1 VTPAFPFALDGITFA
16 LSAIAIGFFFGF
28 FLERGGFSSAR
39 VLTAQFYFSDW
50 SVLKV
55 MFSAIVVA
63 MLGLVLFSMAGWLD
77 IGAVYIPEG
86 YVWPQ
91 IIGGL
96 LLGAGF
102 ILGGF
107 CPGTA
112 VAAASIG
119 KLDGVAFLGGILF
132 GIFAFGMAEPSF
144 ESFANSGS
152 LGPLTLYQWLGV
164 SPAIVALGV
173 AAIAIA
179 AFWAAEKSEGD
190 WRLFD
195 KTYGGKAEGDQQ

>member
-1 VTPAFPFALDGITFA
+1 MTSIFPFALDGFTFA
-16 LSAIAIGFFFGF
+16 IAAVALGFLFGF
-28 FLERGGFSSAR
+28 FLERGGFSSSR
-39 VLTAQFYFSDW
+39 VLTAQFYFRDW

-55 MFSAIVVA
+55 MFSAIVAA
-63 MLGLVLFSMAGWLD
+63 MLGLVFFSMTGLLD

-91 IIGGL
+91 IVGGL

-112 VAAASIG
+112 VTAAAIG
-119 KLDGVAFLGGILF
+119 KLDGLAFLGGIIF
-132 GIFAFGMAEPSF
+132 GILFYGMAEPAV
-144 ESFANSGS
+144 EGFANSGS
-152 LGPLTLYQWLGV
+152 LGPLTLYQWLGA
-164 SPAIVALGV
+164 SPALVAFGV
-173 AAIAIA
+173 AVIAIG
-179 AFWAAEKSEGD
+179 AFWTAEKSEGE

-195 KTYGGKAEGDQQ
+195 KTYGSEKQGGDR

>member
-1 VTPAFPFALDGITFA
+1 MTSVFPFALDGFTFV
-16 LSAIAIGFFFGF
+16 IASVVLGFMFGF
-28 FLERGGFSSAR
+28 FLERGGFSSSR
-39 VLTAQFYFSDW
+39 ILTAQFYFSDW

-63 MLGLVLFSMAGWLD
+63 MLGLVFFSMTGFVD
-77 IGAVYIPEG
+77 MGAVYIPEG

-91 IIGGL
+91 IAGGL

-112 VAAASIG
+112 VTAAAIG
-119 KLDGVAFLGGILF
+119 KLDGLAFLGGIIF
-132 GIFAFGMAEPSF
+132 GILVYGLAEPSF
-144 ESFANSGS
+144 DGFANSGS
-152 LGPLTLYQWLGV
+152 LGPLTLYQWLGT
-164 SPAIVALGV
+164 SPALVALLV
-173 AAIAIA
+173 ASIAIG

-190 WRLFD
+190 WRLFE
-195 KTYGGKAEGDQQ
+195 KTYGEKGQGGNR

>member
-1 VTPAFPFALDGITFA
+1 MTPTFPFALDGAVFA
-16 LSAIAIGFFFGF
+16 AASIALGVLFGF
-28 FLERGGFSSAR
+28 FLERGGFSSSR
-39 VLTAQFYFSDW
+39 VLTSQFFFRDW

-63 MLGLVLFSMAGWLD
+63 MLGLVFFSMTGWLD

-86 YVWPQ
+86 YVMPQ
-91 IIGGL
+91 IVGGL

-112 VAAASIG
+112 VTAAAIG
-119 KLDGVAFLGGILF
+119 KLDGLAFLGGILF
-132 GIFAFGMAEPSF
+132 GIFVYGMAEPSF
-144 ESFANSGS
+144 SGFANSGS
-152 LGPLTLYQWLGV
+152 LGPLTLYQWLGT
-164 SPAIVALGV
+164 SPALVAFGV
-173 AAIAIA
+173 AAIAIG

-195 KTYGGKAEGDQQ
+195 KTYGHGRQGEDQ